1 MSLPRN
7 LSLSLLA
14 ACWLLPAAFA
24 QTALPQSAAPP
35 GPVIQAPTEQTI
47 DPCLAT
53 LGQPD
58 SDACYAAEFKSADQ
72 DLNHMYRG
80 ALVALEKDLDD
91 AQAKADNGH
100 AAFDTTAIADLKD
113 AQAAW
118 VKYRDLHCA
127 AAGQQFQ
134 GGTIE
139 PTIVSRCMTVTT
151 RHRIEDIQE
160 AYEIG
165 GRKLE

>member
-1 MSLPRN
+1 MRCAHSILAGLLLLCPLPVMARG
-7 LSLSLLA
+7 
-14 ACWLLPAAFA
+14 
-24 QTALPQSAAPP
+24 QLPQSAAPP
-35 GPVIQAPTEQTI
+35 GPSAQAP
-47 DPCLAT
+47 DLCLAT
-53 LGQPD
+53 LGKPG
-58 SDACYAAEFKSADQ
+58 SDACYAAEFKAADQ
-72 DLNHMYRG
+72 DLNHIYRA

-91 AQAKADNGH
+91 AHTTTDNDH
-100 AAFDTTAIADLKD
+100 AAFDTRAISALKD

-118 VKYRDLHCA
+118 VKYRDLQCA

-139 PTIVSRCMTVTT
+139 PAIVSRCMTITT
-151 RHRIEDIQE
+151 RHRIEEIEE

>member
-1 MSLPRN
+1 MRCAHHTLAGLLLLCGLPVIAR
-7 LSLSLLA
+7 
-14 ACWLLPAAFA
+14 A
-24 QTALPQSAAPP
+24 QLPQSAAPP
-35 GPVIQAPTEQTI
+35 GPSAQVPPTQTI

-58 SDACYAAEFKSADQ
+58 SDACYAAEFKLADQ
-72 DLNHMYRG
+72 DLNHIYRA

-91 AQAKADNGH
+91 AHTKSDNDH
-100 AAFDTTAIADLKD
+100 AAFDTTAIADLKG

-118 VKYRDLHCA
+118 VKYRDLHCE

-139 PTIVSRCMTVTT
+139 PTIVSRCMMITT
-151 RHRIEDIQE
+151 RHRIEDIEE